1 VMETHLTEE
10 RYRGLVEGTLTP
22 EEASALARHLDAPCQ
37 ACEEF
42 LAGRPD
48 ADALDGQVDRALAA
62 AAPVPAAGRG
72 TDLEFRRIQRAMTV
86 RAVPGHPRGRWVS
99 PTYRA
104 SLAAAAIVAV
114 LGGLWAMEVLDRT
127 RHPDWTG
134 AKGMSSAAVPV
145 QLRFLVDRGEVIDKG
160 LSGQEV
166 SRDDRLRFELTLA
179 HDADVALVRV
189 GTAGQ
194 PEVFYRDTLKAGS
207 TLVSVEGK
215 PAAYPLAGLEG
226 PQRFVAVA
234 SPSWIDDTRA
244 ADAAAVLA
252 PPARI
257 SGASPRLEGLTLDVV
272 EVTVR

>member
-10 RYRGLVEGTLTP
+10 RYRGLVEGTLAP
-22 EEASALARHLDAPCQ
+22 EEARALASHLDAPCQ

-42 LAGRPD
+42 LAGRPGT
-48 ADALDGQVDRALAA
+48 DALDGHVDRALAA
-62 AAPVPAAGRG
+62 AAPVPVAARG
-72 TDLEFRRIQRAMTV
+72 NDVEFRRIQRAMTV
-86 RAVPGHPRGRWVS
+86 RAVPAHPLGRWVS

-114 LGGLWAMEVLDRT
+114 LGGLWGMEVLDRT

-134 AKGMSSAAVPV
+134 EKGMSSAAVPV
-145 QLRFLVDRGEVIDKG
+145 QLRFLVDRGEAIDKG

-179 HDADVALVRV
+179 RDAEVALVRV
-189 GTAGQ
+189 GTAGR
-194 PEVFYRDTLKAGS
+194 PEVFYRQMLKAGS

-215 PAAYPLAGLEG
+215 PAAYPLDCLEG

-234 SPSWIDDTRA
+234 SPSWIDDARA

-252 PPARI
+252 PPAGI
-257 SGASPRLEGLTLDVV
+257 SAESPRLEGLTLDVV